1 MERGGG
7 GEWAG
12 LVFLHPTIEKD
23 SLAKHF
29 VKLVN
34 LNFSLTYF
42 DRHERSDTVKG
53 LCKHKDK

>member
-1 MERGGG
+1 MEGG

-12 LVFLHPTIEKD
+12 LVFLHPTILKD

-42 DRHERSDTVKG
+42 DRHESSDTVKG